1 MSTAPPDEARP
12 SFPLLRRIDAA
23 WYRLERAVCGGM
35 FLLMTL
41 IVFAAVVRD
50 VFGTRHSWLD
60 ALVFLALM
68 LGAMFTRVR
77 REGEPE
83 RSWKLK
89 VAFAVVFTAA
99 IGGLVELYITLLPG
113 GFMWASKAALC
124 LMLWVG
130 FLGASVA
137 TYEKAHLALEFGEKL
152 WPKAIRHFVKAFAH
166 ALTSAFCI
174 LLFVLS
180 VVSLSDHHANW
191 AAADGF
197 ADTIPTLDWLPQWVV
212 FMIFPYVFLS
222 MAIRFAA
229 QMVTTATRTDVTP
242 EVGPT

>member
-1 MSTAPPDEARP
+1 MTTAAPEAPTP

-50 VFGTRHSWLD
+50 VFGTRHSFVD
-60 ALVFLALM
+60 AFVFFVIM
-68 LGAMFTRVR
+68 LGGLLTRVR
-77 REGEPE
+77 RDDEPE
-83 RSWKLK
+83 RSWKFKAL
-89 VAFAVVFTAA
+89 VALGFTVV
-99 IGGLVELYITLLPG
+99 IGGLIELYVTLLPG

-130 FLGASVA
+130 FLGASIA
-137 TYEKAHLALEFGEKL
+137 TYEKAHLALEFGEKI
-152 WPKAIRHFVKAFAH
+152 WPKAIRHLVKAFAH

-174 LLFVLS
+174 MLFVLS
-180 VVSLSDHHANW
+180 VESLVAHHANW
-191 AAADGF
+191 SAADGF

-212 FMIFPYVFLS
+212 FMVFPYVFLA
-222 MAIRFAA
+222 MTIRFAS
-229 QMVTTATRTDVTP
+229 QMVTTAMRTDVTP
-242 EVGPT
+242 EAGPT